1 MKKWHQNIFF
11 FFNQFLYI
19 KIFESFAFTKEL
31 HPLHG
36 KIGYNVGNNNA
47 LNVFSS
53 NKVLK

>member
-31 HPLHG
+31 HPLHD
-36 KIGYNVGNNNA
+36 KIYYKVDNNNA
-47 LNVFSS
+47 
-53 NKVLK
+53 